1 MSPAVARA
9 YREAMRASWRAGVL
23 GPGDGRRLW
32 PWLLLALAGIG
43 CLVLLPRGSGPP
55 TGLDWVLLL
64 GGIGVVACCLR
75 WPLAATL
82 AMAVDVVLALRLG
95 TASGVPVKVAAA
107 VCLVELARRRWGWH
121 AAVGALGLAAAYTV
135 VKWQL
140 PVSSLLYEIAVVVG
154 GPLLAGAYL
163 RSVRQVAEQAQR
175 RAEEAE
181 RRHELGVRAARMTE
195 RTALAREVHDLVAHH
210 VASMVLRVGVLRHVV
225 TDIDPR
231 VVEVL
236 DDVHAS
242 AGTALTDL
250 RRLVSALR
258 DPAGAEDELGAVL
271 VTPAELPAA
280 LGRVAERGRQAGLAV
295 DASIDEAVAE
305 LDSVRA
311 LAVLRLVQEGMTNVT
326 KHAGPA
332 ARARLEV
339 QVLADHAVR
348 VRIEDDGGLAA
359 ATRPAAEVSEAG
371 HGLTGM
377 RERVEL
383 IQGRL
388 RVGPAGNGW
397 RLTADLPPMTPSL
410 ETSS

>member
-1 MSPAVARA
+1 MRGTWRPGPA
-9 YREAMRASWRAGVL
+9 AG
-23 GPGDGRRLW
+23 GQLW

-43 CLVLLPRGSGPP
+43 CLVLLPRGAGPP
-55 TGLDWVLLL
+55 TALDWALLL
-64 GGIGVVACCLR
+64 GGIGVVACCR
-75 WPLAATL
+75 PWPLAATL
-82 AMAVDVVLALRLG
+82 VMAADVVLALRLG

-107 VCLVELARRRWGWH
+107 VCLVELARQRWGWP

-210 VASMVLRVGVLRHVV
+210 VASMVLRVGVVRHVV
-225 TDIDPR
+225 KDIDPR

-242 AGTALTDL
+242 AGTALSDL

-258 DPAGAEDELGAVL
+258 DPAGATDALGAVL

-280 LGRVAERGRQAGLAV
+280 LGRVVARARQAGLLV
-295 DASIDEAVAE
+295 DAAIDPAVAE
-305 LDSVRA
+305 LDAVRG

-339 QVLADHAVR
+339 RVLADRAVR
-348 VRIEDDGGLAA
+348 VRIEDDGGQP
-359 ATRPAAEVSEAG
+359 PAAPRAPSDRSESG

-388 RVGPAGNGW
+388 RVGPAGDGW
-397 RLTADLPPMTPSL
+397 RLTADLPPMAASL